1 MKVISVTLAT
11 NQNESEMDKTIE
23 FLLKILFGFSC
34 LTFAV
39 VV

>member
-1 MKVISVTLAT
+1 MKVISVILAT

-34 LTFAV
+34 LAFAV